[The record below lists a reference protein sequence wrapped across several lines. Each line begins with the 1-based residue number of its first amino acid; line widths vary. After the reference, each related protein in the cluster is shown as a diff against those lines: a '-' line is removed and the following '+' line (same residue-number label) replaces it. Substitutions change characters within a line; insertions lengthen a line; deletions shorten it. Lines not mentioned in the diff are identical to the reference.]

1 MFFKQINVTRIGFA
15 NDERRATAHAIAVD
29 VIDAL
34 RTLENVNDGVVTM
47 VHKVDASFCSE
58 FADAGVIKADNG
70 VVWNADQQQMRW
82 ELFTLAEVIKLF
94 GRLVVIR
101 VLKFWST
108 DKASFRCV
116 GDMGKT
122 RIVLLRKSI
131 WMGFGP
137 KKEIPE

>member
-94 GRLVVIR
+94 GEALQKYPEQSFAQ
-101 VLKFWST
+101 KFSLCNRQ
-108 DKASFRCV
+108 KFS
-116 GDMGKT
+116 G
-122 RIVLLRKSI
+122 RKI
-131 WMGFGP
+131 KEGF
-137 KKEIPE
+137 

>member
-94 GRLVVIR
+94 GRLLVIR

-108 DKASFRCV
+108 DKAS
-116 GDMGKT
+116 
-122 RIVLLRKSI
+122 L
-131 WMGFGP
+131 
-137 KKEIPE
+137 